1 MPEILEERPA
11 DGVALL
17 RINRPDVLNALSMSV
32 RALLAELVARL
43 DADPDVRV
51 IVITGDE
58 RAFAAGADLGE
69 LRKRTVHDTNFR
81 SSRAAWEVM
90 DACRKPLVAAVNG
103 YALGGGCELALH
115 CDIIIAGE
123 GARFGLPEVKVGI
136 MPGAGGTQR
145 LVRSAGKYQA
155 MRYLLTG
162 DPIPAVVALRMG
174 LASEVVPDAEVLP
187 HALNLAQKI
196 AALPPLSIDA
206 IKEVVKL
213 GPDAS
218 LAAALVMERKTFQ
231 LLFAT
236 EDRAEGIAAFAE
248 KRAPVFKGR

>member
-1 MPEILEERPA
+1 MDEVLLETPSE
-11 DGVALL
+11 GVALL

-32 RALLAELVARL
+32 RTRLAELVAAA
-43 DADPDVRV
+43 DADPTVKA
-51 IVITGDE
+51 IVITGSDTV
-58 RAFAAGADLGE
+58 FAAGADLME

-90 DACRKPLVAAVNG
+90 DGCRKPLIAAVNG

-123 GARFGLPEVKVGI
+123 GAKFGLPEVKVGI

-145 LVRSAGKYQA
+145 LVRAAGKYQA

-162 DPIPAVVALRMG
+162 DPIPADVALRMG
-174 LASEVVPDAEVLP
+174 LASEVVADADVLG
-187 HALNLAQKI
+187 HALKI
-196 AALPPLSIDA
+196 AEKIARLPPLSIDA

-213 GPDAS
+213 GPDAP
-218 LAAALVMERKTFQ
+218 LATALVMERKAFQ

-236 EDRAEGIAAFAE
+236 EDRDEGIAAFAE
-248 KRAPVFKGR
+248 KRRPAFKGR